1 MTEQWTLSWSVSPV
15 NSVNS
20 AHTGETQC
28 SCTWP
33 DSRGGVS
40 HLVRIPSHIQLSP
53 EHTSC
58 HGSCQNAH
66 SGKGDSTSE
75 RTTRKQPLWPLCG
88 AWCLDWRLVLVVKRN
103 VESTC
108 TQPLAFSIYF
118 LSTFTE
124 PVRTGLFARTG
135 CDSGARSQEPGFL

>member
-1 MTEQWTLSWSVSPV
+1 M
-15 NSVNS
+15 S
-20 AHTGETQC
+20 AEDERG
-28 SCTWP
+28 WNRL
-33 DSRGGVS
+33 RGG
-40 HLVRIPSHIQLSP
+40 
-53 EHTSC
+53 T
-58 HGSCQNAH
+58 GA
-66 SGKGDSTSE
+66 GKMVDI
-75 RTTRKQPLWPLCG
+75 
-88 AWCLDWRLVLVVKRN
+88 LDWRLVLVVKRN